1 MAEIVLKNLTK
12 DFRSNEAYKTLR
24 TNIEFS
30 GSDKKVIV
38 FTSCTPNEGKST
50 VSMGLAV
57 SLAEGGKRVLFV
69 DADLRKSVLMG
80 RHRVTGEV
88 KGLTH
93 FLSGQAD
100 VKEVILRTQEP
111 NLFVTFAG
119 PVPPNPA
126 ELLGSRLFKDMIR
139 LVRDVYDYIIV
150 DTPPIGSVID
160 AAVIARYCDGGIFV
174 IEPGVVSYK
183 LAQKCIKQLE
193 KSGCRI
199 LGAVMNKVDTK
210 KDKYYSSYYKH
221 YGGYYQKLATSEQTE
236 KTQ

>member
-38 FTSCTPNEGKST
+38 FTSCTLNEGKST

-119 PVPPNPA
+119 SVPPNPA
-126 ELLGSRLFKDMIR
+126 ELLGGRRFEAFLDGAR
-139 LVRDVYDYIIV
+139 QAYDYVII
-150 DTPPIGSVID
+150 DAPPLGSVID
-160 AAVIARYCDGGIFV
+160 AGDHCKIFRRICDGHLSEDDQLQVRQSGKRTAGEGRLPDPRCGI
-174 IEPGVVSYK
+174 E
-183 LAQKCIKQLE
+183 
-193 KSGCRI
+193 
-199 LGAVMNKVDTK
+199 
-210 KDKYYSSYYKH
+210 
-221 YGGYYQKLATSEQTE
+221 
-236 KTQ
+236 

>member
-12 DFRSNEAYKTLR
+12 DYRSNEAYKTLR

-50 VSMGLAV
+50 VTMGLAA

-80 RHRVTGEV
+80 RHRVAGEV

-126 ELLGSRLFKDMIR
+126 ELLGSRRFEAFLDGAR
-139 LVRDVYDYIIV
+139 QAYDYVII
-150 DTPPIGSVID
+150 DAPPLGSVID
-160 AAVIARYCDGGIFV
+160 AAIIAKFSDASVIV
-174 IEPGVVSYK
+174 ISAKTISYK
-183 LAQKCIKQLE
+183 FARVVKEQLE
-193 KSGCRI
+193 KADCPI
-199 LGAVMNKVDTK
+199 LGVVLNKVDMK
-210 KDKYYSSYYKH
+210 QNKYYGKYYGNY
-221 YGGYYQKLATSEQTE
+221 YGNYGENGK
-236 KTQ
+236 K

>member
-12 DFRSNEAYKTLR
+12 DYRSNEAYKTLR

-50 VSMGLAV
+50 VTMGLAA

-126 ELLGSRLFKDMIR
+126 ELLGSRRFEAFLDGAR
-139 LVRDVYDYIIV
+139 QAYDHRC
-150 DTPPIGSVID
+150 
-160 AAVIARYCDGGIFV
+160 AAARKRHRCSDH
-174 IEPGVVSYK
+174 SK
-183 LAQKCIKQLE
+183 
-193 KSGCRI
+193 I
-199 LGAVMNKVDTK
+199 LGCIRDG
-210 KDKYYSSYYKH
+210 H
-221 YGGYYQKLATSEQTE
+221 LSEDDQLQVRQSGKRPAGE
-236 KTQ
+236 GRLPDPRRGIE

>member
-1 MAEIVLKNLTK
+1 M
-12 DFRSNEAYKTLR
+12 
-24 TNIEFS
+24 
-30 GSDKKVIV
+30 
-38 FTSCTPNEGKST
+38 
-50 VSMGLAV
+50 
-57 SLAEGGKRVLFV
+57 
-69 DADLRKSVLMG
+69 
-80 RHRVTGEV
+80 
-88 KGLTH
+88 
-93 FLSGQAD
+93 
-100 VKEVILRTQEP
+100 
-111 NLFVTFAG
+111 
-119 PVPPNPA
+119 
-126 ELLGSRLFKDMIR
+126 
-139 LVRDVYDYIIV
+139 RDVYDYIIV

>member
-80 RHRVTGEV
+80 RHRVDRRSEGTDT
-88 KGLTH
+88 LP
-93 FLSGQAD
+93 
-100 VKEVILRTQEP
+100 LRTGRCKRSDLKNTGTESLR
-111 NLFVTFAG
+111 NVRRT
-119 PVPPNPA
+119 
-126 ELLGSRLFKDMIR
+126 GS
-139 LVRDVYDYIIV
+139 
-150 DTPPIGSVID
+150 
-160 AAVIARYCDGGIFV
+160 A
-174 IEPGVVSYK
+174 EPGRT
-183 LAQKCIKQLE
+183 ARRQKVRSLPRRC
-193 KSGCRI
+193 
-199 LGAVMNKVDTK
+199 
-210 KDKYYSSYYKH
+210 
-221 YGGYYQKLATSEQTE
+221 
-236 KTQ
+236 KTGV